1 MIEAQLDSKK
11 SLKVID
17 LSISYALEV
26 CIRREIELLDVLV
39 VSDLKPKYLLVV
51 AIMSEAKESLAST
64 YNKLKSYYKEQSG
77 IFRCTALM
85 WSTLSHHNSRGG
97 IL

>member
-17 LSISYALEV
+17 LSMSYALEV